1 MFLVECP
8 GGRRT
13 REVLEKIIVD
23 HVQPGSTIYT
33 DGWSSYRELGD
44 FNGYNVSSL
53 YYY

>member
-33 DGWSSYRELGD
+33 DGWKAYHHLGD
-44 FNGYNVSSL
+44 LGNC
-53 YYY
+53 